1 MGKYKLINKFTL
13 ISSLFIML
21 ILTTGMSNQ
30 NNSFSGKIFKNIY
43 IEQVYVG
50 KMKLDEAKDA
60 VDKKYLLKPI
70 YIKYKD
76 KTWCIKPEDI
86 DLSYNIDDAV
96 KNAYSYTRSDSNI
109 ENIKR
114 KSTLKYFFT
123 EKERESIKNNEELL
137 TLWTKKESYIK
148 LNGGMLRDAIGLDI
162 NNINVIYD
170 TFKLDDYIITICKS
184 K

>member
-1 MGKYKLINKFTL
+1 MQWQKIKN
-13 ISSLFIML
+13 SLGTFYY
-21 ILTTGMSNQ
+21 
-30 NNSFSGKIFKNIY
+30 SFSKTSKELLEIALKEEGITSYKILKSKNGKPYLENSNIF
-43 IEQVYVG
+43 
-50 KMKLDEAKDA
+50 
-60 VDKKYLLKPI
+60 
-70 YIKYKD
+70 
-76 KTWCIKPEDI
+76 
-86 DLSYNIDDAV
+86 YNISH
-96 KNAYSYTRSDSNI
+96 KNKMVGLIISNSEVGLDI
-109 ENIKR
+109 ECVDTENIKR

-123 EKERESIKNNEELL
+123 EKERESITNNEELL